1 MVSGVSARNG
11 GTTMTA
17 YRFRVKFAPD
27 PTSLWRDIVVGADRT
42 IAEVQSVINPAV
54 GLDQSHLWF
63 VGSGED
69 YWDSDVKY
77 QCPQEYEDS
86 LGGDPVL
93 RTERVENA
101 RETTIG
107 ELTRQLG
114 LEQYDRICYLYD
126 YGDECRFYAILK
138 EIITDNSSEKQP
150 EVVKKKGDSAD
161 QYDLSGATESEV
173 SLPEPLWSVLPE
185 TAVPVADLRALEER
199 DEVVHIVILLSIETG
214 FGAVSE
220 RFMIQL
226 EDTGYVL
233 ENFKPGWQIVEEIGG
248 EDKTEEELLA
258 ALASAA
264 RDWHAEIAEISGA
277 MTGQHFGEK
286 TVKAMHVELEAEL
299 ERKGYRHL

>member
-1 MVSGVSARNG
+1 
-11 GTTMTA
+11 MTA

-42 IAEVQSVINPAV
+42 IPEVQAVINPAV
-54 GLDQSHLWF
+54 GLDQGHLWF
-63 VGSGED
+63 VGSDED

-77 QCPQEYEDS
+77 QCPQEYEES

-93 RTERVENA
+93 RTDRIENA
-101 RETTIG
+101 GETTIG

-126 YGDECRFYAILK
+126 YGDEWHFYAILK
-138 EIITDNSSEKQP
+138 EVITDELSEKEP
-150 EVVKKKGDSAD
+150 AVVKEKGDSVD
-161 QYDLSGATESEV
+161 QYDLSGASESEV
-173 SLPEPLWSVLPE
+173 SLPEPLWSVLPK

-199 DEVVHIVILLSIETG
+199 DEVVHVIILLSLETG

-226 EDTGYVL
+226 EDAGYVL
-233 ENFKPGWQIVEEIGG
+233 ENFQPGWQVVEEVDG
-248 EDKTEEELLA
+248 ENKAEEELLA

-277 MTGQHFGEK
+277 LTRQHFDEK
-286 TVKAMHVELEAEL
+286 TVEAMHVELEAEL
-299 ERKGYRHL
+299 ERKGYGHL